1 MLGPSLSIPFEAG
14 RLLVGTWQQ
23 IVLIEFDTRPRT
35 REIVIQII
43 TSER

>member
-23 IVLIEFDTRPRT
+23 IVLVEFDTRPRT
-35 REIVIQII
+35 REVAIQFIG
-43 TSER
+43 E